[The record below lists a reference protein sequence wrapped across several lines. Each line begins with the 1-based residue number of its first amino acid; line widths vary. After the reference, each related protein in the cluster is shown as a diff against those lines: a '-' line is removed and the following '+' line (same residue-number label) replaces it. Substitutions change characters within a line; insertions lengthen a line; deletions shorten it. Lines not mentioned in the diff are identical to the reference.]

1 MEPILNVFYRQ
12 KAQFNKAE
20 TNVTLSSCLF
30 VSFLAVCLYK
40 AVTYID
46 RRVSKESSQCQCL
59 IQQDT
64 AGSFSLMLNK
74 GLKLK

>member
-1 MEPILNVFYRQ
+1 MELILNVFYRQ

-20 TNVTLSSCLF
+20 TKCYILLLF

>member
-1 MEPILNVFYRQ
+1 MEPILNAFYRQ

-20 TNVTLSSCLF
+20 TKYYILLLF

-46 RRVSKESSQCQCL
+46 RRVSKESSQCQRL

>member
-1 MEPILNVFYRQ
+1 MPFIVKKHNSTKLKLNVTFY
-12 KAQFNKAE
+12 
-20 TNVTLSSCLF
+20 SCL
-30 VSFLAVCLYK
+30 SLSLLCVCIKTL
-40 AVTYID
+40 TYID
-46 RRVSKESSQCQCL
+46 RRVSKESSQCQRL

>member
-20 TNVTLSSCLF
+20 TKYYILLLF

-40 AVTYID
+40 DAYVY
-46 RRVSKESSQCQCL
+46 
-59 IQQDT
+59 
-64 AGSFSLMLNK
+64 
-74 GLKLK
+74 